1 MTGWIKLHRKLL
13 NSDMYRSLNSTQRDV
28 MIQVLLS
35 ANHKT
40 NQWEWKGKLFKC
52 KPGQF
57 ITSLKTL
64 KNKCASNVT
73 IQNIRTALI
82 KLKTWQ
88 FLTNES
94 TKTGR
99 LITVLNWVAYQDIHE
114 EDQQSNQQT
123 TNKQL
128 TTNKNDKELI
138 YSPNSDE
145 VRISKLLLDLILLR
159 NPNHRKPNL
168 QKWCVHVHRMLSAD
182 KRERGEIEK
191 VIRWCQANDFWK
203 NNILSTAK
211 LRKQYDQLKL
221 KMDHENPKRFD
232 E

>member
-1 MTGWIKLHRKLL
+1 
-13 NSDMYRSLNSTQRDV
+13 

-64 KNKCASNVT
+64 KKKCASNVT

-99 LITVLNWVAYQDIHE
+99 LITVLNWDAYQDIHK

-128 TTNKNDKELI
+128 TTNKNDKELENK

-145 VRISKLLLDLILLR
+145 IRMSKLLLDLILLR
-159 NPNHRKPNL
+159 NPNHRKPDL
-168 QKWCVHVHRMLSAD
+168 QKWCVHVHRMLSVD

-191 VIRWCQANDFWK
+191 VIRWFQSDESKESRFW
-203 NNILSTAK
+203 NNNVMCTEK
-211 LRKQYDQLKL
+211 LRKQFDQLKL
-221 KMDHENPKRFD
+221 KMDYENPKRFD
-232 E
+232 D

>member
-1 MTGWIKLHRKLL
+1 MNGWIKLHRKLL

-40 NQWEWKGKLFKC
+40 NQWEWKGKLFEC

-64 KNKCASNVT
+64 KNKCASDVT
-73 IQNIRTALI
+73 IQNIRTALN

-88 FLTNES
+88 FLTNKS

-99 LITVLNWVAYQDIHE
+99 LITVLSWDTYQGMHE

-123 TNKQL
+123 ANKEL
-128 TTNKNDKELI
+128 TTNKNDKERKEI
-138 YSPNSDE
+138 YSRFFE
-145 VRISKLLLDLILLR
+145 ERW
-159 NPNHRKPNL
+159 
-168 QKWCVHVHRMLSAD
+168 QKYPVKD
-182 KRERGEIEK
+182 GKREAKKHFLATVQNDEDITDFDKAIENYLGHLEIE
-191 VIRWCQANDFWK
+191 NWK
-203 NNILSTAK
+203 RPKNGSTFFNNWKDWIHARTET
-211 LRKQYDQLKL
+211 R
-221 KMDHENPKRFD
+221 RFD
-232 E
+232 EIGH